1 MHSKSDWLR
10 SVKSESCE
18 LLATNDGIPRQ
29 AMSPVLEI
37 RYAPTPRTTQ
47 PQETDVVF
55 IGPRALMVFKDPFEG
70 LAMTERRAIYGG
82 DQALLAELPE
92 ALGPALHLIDKH
104 GSTEAG
110 AELVQMLA
118 SAADP
123 DYICNLSTLAM
134 LPSPYKEAALVA
146 IEHVLSTGLDLSQQ
160 SRLLALLR
168 PRLLRLGPGR
178 L

>member
-1 MHSKSDWLR
+1 MAAPGFLSLGHLD
-10 SVKSESCE
+10 E
-18 LLATNDGIPRQ
+18 
-29 AMSPVLEI
+29 MVLTFDYQSWHNQ
-37 RYAPTPRTTQ
+37 RLSSGAVDQTVAAQTTQ

-55 IGPRALMVFKDPFEG
+55 IGPSALMVFKDPFEG

-82 DQALLAELPE
+82 DQALLAEFPE

-110 AELVQMLA
+110 AELVHMLA